1 MPEAP
6 TREPTTLRIA
16 VWLLL
21 GEAAAL
27 AVVLLFLLYE
37 DLIGAAGTARGAIA
51 VTVYT
56 ALLAAALGWFSWAL
70 RGRRAWAR
78 GPAVVVQLLL
88 MLTGYTMTTN
98 GLPEVGV
105 PVLVIGLVGAGTL
118 LAPATRAALGRN

>member
-21 GEAAAL
+21 GEAVAL
-27 AVVLLFLLYE
+27 AVVLVFLVYE
-37 DLIGAAGTARGAIA
+37 DLTGAAGTVRGAIA

-56 ALLAAALGWFSWAL
+56 ALLAAVLGWLSWAL
-70 RGRRAWAR
+70 HGRRGWAR
-78 GPAVVVQLLL
+78 GPAIVLQLLL
-88 MLTGYTMTTN
+88 VLTGYTMTTN
-98 GLPEVGV
+98 RLPEVGL